1 MKTERYY
8 SWDIRLASLGLAL
21 LFLLSYYGRYHI
33 IGRAGLG
40 ANPPSEDVIQEI
52 IYQDQAVRERRKY
65 TDAGTQ
71 TPDTSLSIGD
81 QLDSRDDEDCL
92 LPSLS
97 YREQSGGEFN

>member
-71 TPDTSLSIGD
+71 TPSSLGTGD
-81 QLDSRDDEDCL
+81 QLHRDDEDCL

-97 YREQSGGEFN
+97 HQEEPGGEFS